1 MFGNVLC
8 ILSEGVKTR
17 DNKIIIVTDYSG
29 GNLKNYNI
37 ARIVDEERLCFKF
50 SVYKNACYRTEVT
63 FRSVTFLASL
73 QSRTKLSSQLKY

>member
-37 ARIVDEERLCFKF
+37 ARIVDEVRLC
-50 SVYKNACYRTEVT
+50 
-63 FRSVTFLASL
+63 
-73 QSRTKLSSQLKY
+73 LK